1 MVRTFIIP
9 EDRNILIR
17 VPEDYI
23 GKQVEVIAFTLEE
36 NSNVTQVKK
45 QASFT
50 ASQASVGVLHQRQ
63 HGLYNELLKQ
73 FVQYFLRS
81 FG

>member
-1 MVRTFIIP
+1 MVRTLVTP

-36 NSNVTQVKK
+36 NSNVAQVNK

-50 ASQASVGVLHQRQ
+50 A
-63 HGLYNELLKQ
+63 LKLNTIGYK
-73 FVQYFLRS
+73 FNREEANVR
-81 FG
+81 

>member
-1 MVRTFIIP
+1 MIRTLITP

-23 GKQVEVIAFTLEE
+23 GKQVEIIAFMLEE
-36 NSNVTQVKK
+36 NRNVAQVKK

-50 ASQASVGVLHQRQ
+50 AMKLNTIGYKFNREEA
-63 HGLYNELLKQ
+63 NE
-73 FVQYFLRS
+73 R
-81 FG
+81 

>member
-1 MVRTFIIP
+1 MVRTLITP
-9 EDRNILIR
+9 EERNILIR

-36 NSNVTQVKK
+36 NNKMEQVKK

-50 ASQASVGVLHQRQ
+50 A
-63 HGLYNELLKQ
+63 LKLNTIGYK
-73 FVQYFLRS
+73 FNREEANDR
-81 FG
+81 

>member
-1 MVRTFIIP
+1 MVRTLITP

-36 NSNVTQVKK
+36 NTPISQLKK

-50 ASQASVGVLHQRQ
+50 ALKLNTIGYKFNREEA
-63 HGLYNELLKQ
+63 NE
-73 FVQYFLRS
+73 R
-81 FG
+81 